1 MALKP
6 KFEPKDLVLAKMPGY
21 PPWPAYV
28 MPDSEIPPS
37 VLKAKKKTANYCV
50 VFIPDGDFYWMNEKN
65 LEKLSRQKLSSKIDE
80 IPSNHKPSKKSS
92 RARTTNVN
100 DALLATKMDFDQF
113 MDSVFNN
120 DEDDE
125 EDEEEEDEEQED
137 DVADEGKEE
146 QEINILDESDEEEE
160 EEIELSKTKSNQRKS
175 KFDPDESDPRA
186 LRKRRREEELE
197 NSRKKIKNE
206 KKDSSNLKSETNGKV
221 IHQNNNKLRSPLNN
235 KPPITEEEKQQQ
247 LWLCRIKLQRSLI
260 QRNQPSTPKDT
271 KGLLPPSADE
281 LSVARLIL
289 YRLIDFPISL
299 ELLRKTKIH
308 KVLKCITKDE
318 ELEYA
323 DSFKL
328 HERCNEVLSKWD
340 DLIQKLKL
348 EKQKGKTVNDDS
360 EISTV
365 DQEKGETSQ

>member
-1 MALKP
+1 MAPKP

-28 MPDSEIPPS
+28 MPDSQIPPS

-120 DEDDE
+120 DEDE
-125 EDEEEEDEEQED
+125 EEVEDEEEEDVEEDDGEEADALEESEEDEQEN
-137 DVADEGKEE
+137 VK
-146 QEINILDESDEEEE
+146 
-160 EEIELSKTKSNQRKS
+160 LSKAKSNQQKS
-175 KFDPDESDPRA
+175 KSDPDESDPRA

-206 KKDSSNLKSETNGKV
+206 KNDLSNLKSESNGKGN
-221 IHQNNNKLRSPLNN
+221 HQNNNKLRSPLNS

-271 KGLLPPSADE
+271 KGLSPPSADE

-289 YRLIDFPISL
+289 YRLIDFPITVD
-299 ELLRKTKIH
+299 LLRKTKIH

-340 DLIQKLKL
+340 DLIQELKL
-348 EKQKGKTVNDDS
+348 EKQKGKTTNDDS